1 MRKSSSLQGNVCALL
16 AAKGHVKTFLYSG
29 GIVSAPEGTIT
40 GGHGNRTGRTVA
52 VYQGEQINARALT
65 AM

>member
-1 MRKSSSLQGNVCALL
+1 VLEGSLRALL
-16 AAKGHVKTFLYSG
+16 AAKGHVKTFLYDG
-29 GIVSAPEGTIT
+29 GIVSAPEGVIT
-40 GGHGNRTGRTVA
+40 GEHGNRTGRTVA